1 MNPWGF
7 KMIEVPGMRFEPPI
21 NGIFARS
28 GWLPVSSFETTFCFD
43 TIPLNP
49 EAVAKDET
57 PETVKEVW

>member
-28 GWLPVSSFETTFCFD
+28 GWLSED
-43 TIPLNP
+43 
-49 EAVAKDET
+49 VAKDET